1 MIPSIVGQPA
11 ESNEK
16 PTDVFAYLSIEDKKV
31 QENRPKAMHG
41 QIRKCNLTA
50 SRMVGGLILKEV
62 QFVGAII
69 TPPPT
74 PCAISYCF
82 FFFLILSSLL
92 MPMNSSLNVTFHIVR
107 TR

>member
-69 TPPPT
+69 TPPP
-74 PCAISYCF
+74 PPVLLVIVF

>member
-69 TPPPT
+69 TPPP
-74 PCAISYCF
+74 PPVLLVIVF
-82 FFFLILSSLL
+82 FFFS
-92 MPMNSSLNVTFHIVR
+92 NS
-107 TR
+107 